1 MTRVHPRLGGAVA
14 SVSTGLP
21 LAPLP
26 ALLPLL
32 RRRRLPTPHLPSWL
46 LLLLLP
52 WLLEPAVPAA
62 LCCAVPLTAPLP
74 RPAMLDLLRPALR
87 FGRLVRWRPMRL
99 PRLPLPLVLPA
110 ASSLLVSPTPLVSL
124 ALLPLRQRRA
134 GGAPCDLRID
144 LHCRSSFWITGGF
157 LPPPAGPL
165 WQAPPGGCL
174 ASPDSLRAPC
184 SLVALYAPGDVRVPG
199 VRSGIGPAA
208 GWQPAA
214 ALWACSVA
222 PASRLRNLSIARR
235 SSRFPA

>member
-1 MTRVHPRLGGAVA
+1 MRAGQPPRTVRSARSIMVHPRLCGVYSDRITVVATVLGSSHRAGWGSSTARSLSITRVHPRLGGAVA
-14 SVSTGLP
+14 SVPTGLL

-62 LCCAVPLTAPLP
+62 LYCAVPLTAPLP
-74 RPAMLDLLRPALR
+74 PPAMLDLLRPALR
-87 FGRLVRWRPMRL
+87 FGRRVRWRPMRL
-99 PRLPLPLVLPA
+99 PRLLLPLLLPA

-124 ALLPLRQRRA
+124 ALLPLPQRRA

-157 LPPPAGPL
+157 LPA
-165 WQAPPGGCL
+165 
-174 ASPDSLRAPC
+174 
-184 SLVALYAPGDVRVPG
+184 
-199 VRSGIGPAA
+199 AA
-208 GWQPAA
+208 GWSP
-214 ALWACSVA
+214 
-222 PASRLRNLSIARR
+222 PG
-235 SSRFPA
+235 P